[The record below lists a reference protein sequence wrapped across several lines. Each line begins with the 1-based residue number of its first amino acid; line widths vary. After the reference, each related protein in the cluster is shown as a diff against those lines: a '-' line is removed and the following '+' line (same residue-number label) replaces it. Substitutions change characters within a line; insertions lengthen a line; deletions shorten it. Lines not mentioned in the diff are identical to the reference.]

1 MKQYIDLV
9 TRILE
14 EGGASDDRTGTGTI
28 KIFGHQ
34 SIYNMDDGFPL
45 LTLKNTWMKGVT
57 HELLWL
63 LGCHMKDDKY
73 KNLEMTNIKYMV
85 DNNVNIWNEWAH
97 ERYIKECNAEV
108 ERLRESGALV
118 DYQELSLEKY
128 IEYIK
133 NGNEFSGESAEQ
145 FAKEA
150 GKLGPVYGKQWVDW
164 NKFAIN
170 HDTEKG
176 TSILLNPVNQ
186 IQTVIDKLTKG
197 HKNFNPMDRGL
208 VVSAWNVGELDDM
221 ALRPCHAFFQFQ
233 ARELTSRERMSI
245 SENYGNNHGVQANWD
260 VEKGYL
266 HKVCDDWGVPKYE
279 LSLQLYQRSADT
291 FLGVPFNIASY
302 SLLLHMFCHVTGM
315 KPGKFVHSFGDAHLY
330 SNHKEQVEE
339 LLSRTNNGTY
349 YGPELPTIWLNP
361 EVKNIFDFT
370 YDDIKVVDYKPFPTI
385 KAEVSV

>member
-1 MKQYIDLV
+1 MKQYVDLV
-9 TRILE
+9 ERILK

-85 DNNVNIWNEWAH
+85 DNKVHIWDEWAD
-97 ERYIKECNAEV
+97 E
-108 ERLRESGALV
+108 
-118 DYQELSLEKY
+118 
-128 IEYIK
+128 
-133 NGNEFSGESAEQ
+133 NGN
-145 FAKEA
+145 
-150 GKLGPVYGKQWVDW
+150 LGPVYGKQWVDW
-164 NKFAIN
+164 NKFSIN

-176 TSILLNPVNQ
+176 TSLILNPINQ
-186 IQTVIDKLTKG
+186 IQIVIDKLTKG

-233 ARELTSRERMSI
+233 ARELSFEERENLYWEKFEVGTM
-245 SENYGNNHGVQANWD
+245 ELKTDDTFND
-260 VEKGYL
+260 VGI
-266 HKVCDDWGVPKYE
+266 PKYE

-302 SLLLHMFCHVTGM
+302 SLLLHMFCHVTNM
-315 KPGKFVHSFGDAHLY
+315 KPGKFVHTFGDAHLY
-330 SNHKEQVEE
+330 KNHKEQVEE
-339 LLSRTNNGTY
+339 LISRTKNSTY

-370 YDDIKVVDYKPFPTI
+370 YDDIKVIDYKPLPTI

>member
-34 SIYNMDDGFPL
+34 STYNMDDGFPL

-63 LGCHMKDDKY
+63 LGCHTKDDKY

-85 DNNVNIWNEWAH
+85 DNKVHIWDEWAD
-97 ERYIKECNAEV
+97 E
-108 ERLRESGALV
+108 
-118 DYQELSLEKY
+118 
-128 IEYIK
+128 
-133 NGNEFSGESAEQ
+133 NGN
-145 FAKEA
+145 
-150 GKLGPVYGKQWVDW
+150 LGPVYGKQWVDW
-164 NKFAIN
+164 NKFSIN

-176 TSILLNPVNQ
+176 TSLILNPINQ
-186 IQTVIDKLTKG
+186 IQIVIDKLTKG

-208 VVSAWNVGELDDM
+208 VVSAWNVGELEQM

-233 ARELTSRERMSI
+233 ARELSHDERVKEEYQIRLRKAGPGKFVSP
-245 SENYGNNHGVQANWD
+245 GVWTTEPGPNKEALDRLN
-260 VEKGYL
+260 
-266 HKVCDDWGVPKYE
+266 VPKYE

-302 SLLLHMFCHVTGM
+302 SLLLHMFCHVTNM
-315 KPGKFVHSFGDAHLY
+315 KPGKFVHTFGDAHLY
-330 SNHKEQVEE
+330 KNHKEQVEE
-339 LLSRTNNGTY
+339 LISRTKNSTY

-370 YDDIKVVDYKPFPTI
+370 YDDIEVRDYNPLPTI